1 LAPSTMVCVLFN
13 SIRGLNPLL
22 PFRGFNDGKRSPCIN
37 SIPKISKKSNQQT
50 DVLNFVR
57 DRRLIEMAF
66 CDIVNIL
73 LNNET

>member
-1 LAPSTMVCVLFN
+1 MIVCVFFN
-13 SIRGLNPLL
+13 SIRGLNPLR
-22 PFRGFNDGKRSPCIN
+22 PFRGVNDGKRSQYIN
-37 SIPKISKKSNQQT
+37 SIPNFSEKSNQQT